1 MSYDLRGAA
10 IHRSNN
16 NIDAEI
22 LKDNNANDEILK
34 DHNVDAEILKDNNA
48 DAASSSTDC
57 LTVAAVATS
66 STSGSEVTVT
76 DINKIMSEKE
86 SEPPCVS
93 FANGIQFHNVNF
105 HFAININE

>member
-1 MSYDLRGAA
+1 MSVQALM
-10 IHRSNN
+10 
-16 NIDAEI
+16 
-22 LKDNNANDEILK
+22 DNNANDEILK

-76 DINKIMSEKE
+76 DINNIMSEKE